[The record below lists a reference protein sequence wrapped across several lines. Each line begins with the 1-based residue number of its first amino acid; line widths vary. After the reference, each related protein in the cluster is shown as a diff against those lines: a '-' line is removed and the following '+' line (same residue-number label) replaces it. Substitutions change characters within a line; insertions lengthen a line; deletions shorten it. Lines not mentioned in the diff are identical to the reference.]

1 MWPGR
6 QLKVKLF
13 AIMILIFRTDY
24 PPVVV
29 VAAAVVVV
37 IVVVE
42 WLSAYNIDDI
52 VVLKV
57 WGVLCSKCLH

>member
-37 IVVVE
+37 IVVV
-42 WLSAYNIDDI
+42 I
-52 VVLKV
+52 VVV
-57 WGVLCSKCLH
+57 E